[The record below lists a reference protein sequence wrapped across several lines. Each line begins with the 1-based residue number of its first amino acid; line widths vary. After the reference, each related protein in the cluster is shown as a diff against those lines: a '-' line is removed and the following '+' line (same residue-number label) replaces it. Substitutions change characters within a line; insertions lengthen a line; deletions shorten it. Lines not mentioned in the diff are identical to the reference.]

1 MLHYNV
7 QVDLRCPFLVF
18 GMKKN
23 DFTAAFMNG
32 IADGKPWF
40 YAINKPNG
48 FAMVTCITYISLLYS
63 DFNKC
68 AFNTTRNVWVHSSI
82 NLKHILHDK
91 WYVDG
96 FAGVANQCCCKS

>member
-1 MLHYNV
+1 MMPQGAARGQNIYKTSTGQMGMLHYNV
-7 QVDLRCPFLVF
+7 QVDQTRSFLVF

-48 FAMVTCITYISLLYS
+48 FAMVTCITDI
-63 DFNKC
+63 
-68 AFNTTRNVWVHSSI
+68 
-82 NLKHILHDK
+82 
-91 WYVDG
+91 
-96 FAGVANQCCCKS
+96 